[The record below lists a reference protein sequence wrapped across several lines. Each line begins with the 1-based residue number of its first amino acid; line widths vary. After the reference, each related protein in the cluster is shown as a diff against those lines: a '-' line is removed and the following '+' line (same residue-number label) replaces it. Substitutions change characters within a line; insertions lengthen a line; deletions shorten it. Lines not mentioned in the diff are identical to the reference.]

1 MSKKNCWILSD
12 NLIGHEKQ
20 SISLAEKL
28 NTNYKIIK
36 TKKLNLIER
45 NLLIFFN
52 LKKTKFLK
60 APFPKLIIS
69 CGKHTAY
76 YSKLIKKKLNEEIF
90 SIFIQKPPID
100 IKNFDLVIVPKH
112 DNCKGSNIIETQGAL
127 TKINFEYIKKVNK
140 KKKKT

>member
-36 TKKLNLIER
+36 TEKLNFIER

-60 APFPKLIIS
+60 FP
-69 CGKHTAY
+69 
-76 YSKLIKKKLNEEIF
+76 NFIF
-90 SIFIQKPPID
+90 FHIFFQ
-100 IKNFDLVIVPKH
+100 VR
-112 DNCKGSNIIETQGAL
+112 G
-127 TKINFEYIKKVNK
+127 
-140 KKKKT
+140 